1 MAPNGAPA
9 MLVSEVS
16 AMKKLAQLALGLSV
30 LTVGLASAS
39 PQGEVGKIAFVR
51 SIGGPERIWVLSMN
65 GMRQHAVTPKTM
77 SAETPELSRDGRR
90 IVFSRLIAT
99 AATVQHDIYV
109 VNVDGSGLRRLTFST
124 RDETSPSW
132 SPDGRRIAYEA
143 NTGKQYDIWVMN
155 ANGSGKRRLTTSA
168 QNESVPAWS
177 PRFGRIAYA
186 RAFRIW
192 VINADG
198 SRPRPISP
206 PYTTGFDW
214 SPAWSPDAT
223 RIAYE
228 SNRQTSGR
236 EPTSE
241 IWLMSSDGSHQVRLT
256 HNSLND
262 FQPAWSPDGRW
273 LAFASQ
279 IPHPGKNHIW
289 LVRPTGKELHRVTGA
304 GDEYHPTW
312 SR

>member
-1 MAPNGAPA
+1 M
-9 MLVSEVS
+9 VEVS
-16 AMKKLAQLALGLSV
+16 AMKKLAQFVLGLCV
-30 LTVGLASAS
+30 LTALAGLASAA
-39 PQGEVGKIAFVR
+39 PQATGKITFVR
-51 SIGGPERIWVLSMN
+51 SGRGPERIWVMN
-65 GMRQHAVTPKTM
+65 VNGTRQHAVTPLTM

-99 AATVQHDIYV
+99 ARTVQHDIYV
-109 VNVDGSGLRRLTFST
+109 VNVDGSGLRRLTSAT
-124 RDETSPSW
+124 RDETSPTW
-132 SPDGRRIAYEA
+132 SPDSGRIAYEA

-155 ANGSGKRRLTTSA
+155 ANGTGKRRLTRTA

-177 PRFGRIAYA
+177 PGFGRIAYA

-192 VINADG
+192 VMNADG
-198 SRPRPISP
+198 SRPHPVSP
-206 PYTTGFDW
+206 PHTNGVDW
-214 SPAWSPDAT
+214 SPAWSPDGT

-228 SNRQTSGR
+228 SNRQTSDH
-236 EPTSE
+236 EPTNE
-241 IWLMSSDGSHQVRLT
+241 VWLMSADGSHQVRLT

-289 LVRPTGKELHRVTGA
+289 LVRANGKGLHRVTSLA
-304 GDEYHPTW
+304 DEYHPSW